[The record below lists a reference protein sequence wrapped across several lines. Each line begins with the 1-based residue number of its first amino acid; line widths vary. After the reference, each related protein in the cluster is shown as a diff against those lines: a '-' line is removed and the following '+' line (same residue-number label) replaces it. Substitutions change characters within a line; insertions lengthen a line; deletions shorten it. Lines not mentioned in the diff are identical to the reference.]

1 MNIHSILDFITLT
14 NKFRAVKRVVFIK
27 DEGRLENDSEHSYQ
41 LAMLSWYLLSEKK
54 TGIDKDLVI
63 KYALIH
69 DFVEVY
75 AGDTW
80 FYRSKAEDESKKK
93 LEAESAIQLK
103 SDLPEFI
110 DFHQLIEDYENQ
122 INPES
127 RFVYALDK
135 IIPIMNIYLDGGDNW
150 KEHKVTLDNLIKNK
164 TPKIAV
170 SPEIEPYYNE
180 LVAILKDNKD
190 MFHVEH
196 EQDIS

>member
-1 MNIHSILDFITLT
+1 MNINSILDFITLT